1 MALNVGDVFATYDD
15 FRDAVTKYEEATYV
29 NYTVYDSTTVE
40 RGRKKQPKRTF
51 WIRLSNVAYS

>member
-1 MALNVGDVFATYDD
+1 MVNMALNVGDVFATYDD

-51 WIRLSNVAYS
+51 W

>member
-29 NYTVYDSTTVE
+29 NYTVYDSTTVK

-51 WIRLSNVAYS
+51 R